1 MPSRAVRTRLCGMH
15 RRALLP
21 ALSIAVVTSL
31 AAQRAAPTDV
41 SRLWTD
47 SALKTWALPIAGV
60 NAAPK
65 FYTEAEYYAAP
76 IDEVRTYP
84 VYLKSREPAG
94 YRDWM
99 RKQGPQPLIEPAKLK
114 SEADWIAAGQEV
126 FDGLHLAEFRTADP
140 GAFRWADDPDL
151 VAHEGVTV
159 AADGTI
165 PGVRWLIDHDRQ
177 LKITLAECSACH
189 TRILPDGSSV
199 RGAQRNL
206 KWGSLPQFSFA
217 AVDEI
222 RRREG
227 QTRPPHE
234 IAYSNY
240 GVPWLKDDINATLRT
255 MTAEQVGRVTGPPFL
270 GTVARFNASPWFTT
284 KIPDLIGVKDR
295 RYLDATATHRNRGP
309 EDIARYGILVA
320 VAEDGAIGSY
330 TFLPAENR
338 ALRYRYS
345 DEAMLALGKY
355 IYALQPPPNPNRPNA
370 VTARGEQV
378 FARNGCASCHTP
390 PLYTNNRLLPVNGFT
405 PFEHPSS
412 PPAADVMQVAIG
424 LDPGLALKTRKG
436 TGYYKVP
443 SLRGVWYRGPLE
455 HSGSIASLEEWFDP
469 ARLRDDY
476 LPKGWNPPDTRA
488 RAIPG
493 HQYGLNL
500 SAEDKRAL
508 IAFLRTL

>member
-1 MPSRAVRTRLCGMH
+1 MR

-21 ALSIAVVTSL
+21 ALAIAVAASL
-31 AAQRAAPTDV
+31 GAQRAAPTRV
-41 SRLWTD
+41 PRLWTD
-47 SALKTWALPIAGV
+47 RALSTWALPIAGV
-60 NAAPK
+60 KASPK

-76 IDEVRTYP
+76 VDEVRTYP

-114 SEADWIAAGQEV
+114 SEADWIAAGEDV

-140 GAFRWADDPDL
+140 RAFRWADDPDL

-177 LKITLAECSACH
+177 LKITLAECSGCH
-189 TRILPDGSSV
+189 TRILPDGSIV

-206 KWGSLPQFSFA
+206 QWGSLPQFSFDA
-217 AVDEI
+217 LDEI

-227 QTRPPHE
+227 RTRPAHE
-234 IAYSNY
+234 VAYSSY
-240 GVPWLKDDINATLRT
+240 GVPWLKDDINATLKT
-255 MTAEQVGRVTGPPFL
+255 MTAEEVRRVDGNEPFL
-270 GTVARFNASPWFTT
+270 GTFVRFNASPWFTT
-284 KIPDLIGVKDR
+284 KIADLIGVKDR

-320 VAEDGAIGSY
+320 VAEDGAIGPY
-330 TFLPAENR
+330 TFLPAANR
-338 ALRYRYS
+338 ALRYRNS

-355 IYALQPPPNPNRPNA
+355 IYALQPPPNPNRPDA

-390 PLYTNNRLLPVNGFT
+390 PLYTNNRLVPVNGFT

-412 PPAADVMQVAIG
+412 PPAADVMQVPIG

-476 LPKGWNPPDTRA
+476 VPKGWNPPDTPT

-500 SAEDKRAL
+500 PAEDKRAL